1 MRNLFLTL
9 LAALALGVS
18 SLSAQTISK
27 TEVMLG
33 FDNGISYQH
42 SLSDHFVLRC
52 SGGLTLDHRII
63 PDIYKLDEEGHR
75 VTATT
80 RNNDP
85 KSCNYFRLTTMSYS
99 IAPFAAVDVRWYPRP
114 EEGNTGFFLYGSM
127 RYIHNGLPIAKL
139 QDYDPYDIGQLLFP
153 VGLGYD
159 VRLSDRFTLS
169 LTGDMGLYV
178 AFEKQK
184 RTGRG
189 VFMHESLSVS
199 YRF

>member
-1 MRNLFLTL
+1 MALT
-9 LAALALGVS
+9 LGVS

-52 SGGLTLDHRII
+52 SGGFTLDHRIT
-63 PDIYKLDEEGHR
+63 PYIYKLDEEGR
-75 VTATT
+75 QVSTSTW
-80 RNNDP
+80 NNEP
-85 KSCNYFRLTTMSYS
+85 KSCNYFRLITTSHS

-139 QDYDPYDIGQLLFP
+139 QDYDPYDIGHLLFP